1 MNRIILPLLVAGGL
15 ALAQGQEAPPS
26 LTLETAFQIAPD
38 ASADLIAAR
47 TEVAAAQRDLDRTLA
62 DPLALRVPRLQA
74 EQRLASAR
82 EALDAALIAL
92 RITVARAYFAALEAD
107 EALEIARLEHAIA
120 QVSLEAQQVR
130 FNAGAA
136 TQLDLDRAGNDLDAA
151 VRTLAETGSDRELAY
166 AELASQLGTGTAV
179 TSLGPLNE
187 ASPLPELGGVVAEA
201 QTRNGRVRAAQR
213 AVDLAQAQLD
223 AVDNA
228 FSSRADIES
237 ARDRLADTQ
246 RDLNETLRTLELDLT
261 SSYNSAVAAQAR
273 LDSAQASSATSAE
286 DLAASRIRFDS
297 GNLSPIS
304 YEQARLGH
312 ARTIASEHSALH
324 AQILAALQLE
334 QAVIGSSGP

>member
-26 LTLETAFQIAPD
+26 LTLEAAFQIAPD

-82 EALDAALIAL
+82 EALDAGLTAL

-107 EALEIARLEHAIA
+107 ETLEIARLEHAIA

-136 TQLDLDRAGNDLDAA
+136 TQLDLDRARNDLDTA

-166 AELASQLGTGTAV
+166 AELASQLGTAV

-187 ASPLPELGGVVAEA
+187 AAQLPELAGVVAEA
-201 QTRNGRVRAAQR
+201 QTRNGRVRAARR
-213 AVDLAQAQLD
+213 AVELAQAQFD

-228 FSSRADIES
+228 FSARADIES
-237 ARDRLADTQ
+237 ARDRLADAE
-246 RDLNETLRTLELDLT
+246 RDLNETLRTLELDIT

-286 DLAASRIRFDS
+286 DLAASSIRFDS

>member
-26 LTLETAFQIAPD
+26 LTLEAAFQIAPD
-38 ASADLIAAR
+38 VSADLIAAR

-82 EALDAALIAL
+82 EALDAGLIAL

-107 EALEIARLEHAIA
+107 EALEIARLEHTIA

-136 TQLDLDRAGNDLDAA
+136 TQLDLDRARNDLDSA
-151 VRTLAETGSDRELAY
+151 VRTLAEAGSDRELAY
-166 AELASQLGTGTAV
+166 AELASQLGTAV

-187 ASPLPELGGVVAEA
+187 ASQLPELGRVVAEA

-213 AVDLAQAQLD
+213 AVELAQAPVRRGRQRLQRPGRYRERPRPTRRRRARSERD
-223 AVDNA
+223 AA
-228 FSSRADIES
+228 
-237 ARDRLADTQ
+237 
-246 RDLNETLRTLELDLT
+246 
-261 SSYNSAVAAQAR
+261 
-273 LDSAQASSATSAE
+273 
-286 DLAASRIRFDS
+286 DS
-297 GNLSPIS
+297 GT
-304 YEQARLGH
+304 GH
-312 ARTIASEHSALH
+312 H
-324 AQILAALQLE
+324 QQLQLCGGRPGE
-334 QAVIGSSGP
+334 AR

>member
-26 LTLETAFQIAPD
+26 LTLEAAFQIAPD
-38 ASADLIAAR
+38 ASAALIAAR

-82 EALDAALIAL
+82 EALDAGLIAL

-136 TQLDLDRAGNDLDAA
+136 TQLDLDRAGNDLDTA

-166 AELASQLGTGTAV
+166 AELASQLGTAV
-179 TSLGPLNE
+179 TSLGPL
-187 ASPLPELGGVVAEA
+187 ATRPRSSPNLAGWWPRPRPGTAGSGRPSARSNSPRPSS
-201 QTRNGRVRAAQR
+201 TRSTTPSAPGPI
-213 AVDLAQAQLD
+213 
-223 AVDNA
+223 
-228 FSSRADIES
+228 SRAPATDSPTPS
-237 ARDRLADTQ
+237 A
-246 RDLNETLRTLELDLT
+246 
-261 SSYNSAVAAQAR
+261 
-273 LDSAQASSATSAE
+273 
-286 DLAASRIRFDS
+286 I
-297 GNLSPIS
+297 
-304 YEQARLGH
+304 
-312 ARTIASEHSALH
+312 
-324 AQILAALQLE
+324 
-334 QAVIGSSGP
+334 

>member
-26 LTLETAFQIAPD
+26 LTLEAAFQIAPD

-82 EALDAALIAL
+82 EALDAGLIAL
-92 RITVARAYFAALEAD
+92 RITVARAYFTALEAD

-136 TQLDLDRAGNDLDAA
+136 TQLDLDRAGNDLDTA

-166 AELASQLGTGTAV
+166 AELASQLGTAV
-179 TSLGPLNE
+179 TSLGPLAE
-187 ASPLPELGGVVAEA
+187 AAQLPELGGVVAEA

-213 AVDLAQAQLD
+213 AVELAQAQLD

-228 FSSRADIES
+228 FSARADIES
-237 ARDRLADTQ
+237 ARDRLADAE

-286 DLAASRIRFDS
+286 DLAASSIRFDS

-334 QAVIGSSGP
+334 QAVVGSSGP